1 MENLRRIHQSEEGT
15 LTHGRGVL
23 YLKSVDM
30 TGIFI
35 YNVFMHSSQYRNSG
49 LETPPTG
56 NMKRI
61 GFISLLLI
69 FGTLSVFGQT
79 LNNSLIVLGSQH
91 PNLKHEK
98 PTSGVFVAQGLA
110 AQNSEEIPDAST
122 KQRDAADSENGKT
135 TDEGHIQQKETRRIF
150 KIINDYQL
158 GEGEVLTTL
167 VIIAADARLQGQV
180 TGNVL
185 VIGGD
190 AQLSPEAQVN
200 GTLYIIGGQI
210 TGNTQGVANLQV
222 SNDWHLVPAAVHLA
236 MHPHTFWGISK
247 QANFRL
253 TLIKLGC
260 SVLMYLLIVAVF
272 SNPINEISEL
282 FARRPIGSILFGI
295 LMLIAIP
302 FLLVVLTLS
311 IIGVPFMLL
320 VLSLLIPFAICGK
333 AAIFLTLGSTLFSGR
348 WRPLAVIFGYILY
361 FMATSVPY
369 IDWAAFLIV
378 NSIAIGL
385 CLLSGISMIRSQE
398 PRRSVSPLP
407 SNEWGPR

>member
-1 MENLRRIHQSEEGT
+1 
-15 LTHGRGVL
+15 
-23 YLKSVDM
+23 
-30 TGIFI
+30 
-35 YNVFMHSSQYRNSG
+35 
-49 LETPPTG
+49 
-56 NMKRI
+56 MKEI
-61 GFISLLLI
+61 GFIFLFLV
-69 FGTLSVFGQT
+69 FGILSVFGQIS
-79 LNNSLIVLGSQH
+79 NNTRQVLDAQH
-91 PNLKHEK
+91 PNFEHRK
-98 PTSGVFVAQGLA
+98 PARGVLIAQGVT
-110 AQNSEEIPDAST
+110 AQDLDATSDEST
-122 KQRDAADSENGKT
+122 KQSDVADSENGET
-135 TDEGHIQQKETRRIF
+135 TGAGLAQPEKARRIF
-150 KIINDYQL
+150 KIINDYESV
-158 GEGEVLTTL
+158 GDEVLTTL
-167 VIIAADARLQGQV
+167 VIIAADARLQGRV

-222 SNDWHLVPAAVHLA
+222 SNDWQMVPAVVKIV
-236 MHPHTFWGISK
+236 MHPHTFWDISK

-253 TLIKLGC
+253 TLIKLGF

-320 VLSLLIPFAICGK
+320 SLSLLVPLAICGK

-361 FMATSVPY
+361 FMATSLPY
-369 IDWAAFLIV
+369 IDWVAFLIV

-385 CLLSGISMIRSQE
+385 CLLSGISMIRSRE
-398 PRRSVSPLP
+398 PRRNISWSERV
-407 SNEWGPR
+407 

>member
-1 MENLRRIHQSEEGT
+1 M
-15 LTHGRGVL
+15 
-23 YLKSVDM
+23 
-30 TGIFI
+30 
-35 YNVFMHSSQYRNSG
+35 
-49 LETPPTG
+49 ETPPTG

-79 LNNSLIVLGSQH
+79 SNNSLQVLDAQH
-91 PNLKHEK
+91 SNLKHEK
-98 PTSGVFVAQGLA
+98 PTRGGFVAQGLV
-110 AQNSEEIPDAST
+110 AQNLEEVPDAST
-122 KQRDAADSENGKT
+122 KQSDAADSENGKT
-135 TDEGHIQQKETRRIF
+135 TDEGHIQRRETRRIF

-158 GEGEVLTTL
+158 AEGEVLTTL

-190 AQLSPEAQVN
+190 VQLSPAAQVN
-200 GTLYIIGGQI
+200 GTLHIIGGQI
-210 TGNTQGVANLQV
+210 TGNTQSVADLHV
-222 SNDWHLVPAAVHLA
+222 SNGWHLVPAAVHLA

-253 TLIKLGC
+253 TLIKIGFSL
-260 SVLMYLLIVAVF
+260 LMYLLIVAVL
-272 SNPINEISEL
+272 SKPINEISEL
-282 FARRPIGSILFGI
+282 FARRPISSILFGI
-295 LMLIAIP
+295 LTLVMIP
-302 FLLVVLTLS
+302 FFFAVLTVS

-320 VLSLLIPFAICGK
+320 SLSLLVPLAICGK

-361 FMATSVPY
+361 FMATSLPY
-369 IDWAAFLIV
+369 IDWVAFLIV

-385 CLLSGISMIRSQE
+385 CLLSGISMIRSRE
-398 PRRSVSPLP
+398 PRRNISWSERV
-407 SNEWGPR
+407 